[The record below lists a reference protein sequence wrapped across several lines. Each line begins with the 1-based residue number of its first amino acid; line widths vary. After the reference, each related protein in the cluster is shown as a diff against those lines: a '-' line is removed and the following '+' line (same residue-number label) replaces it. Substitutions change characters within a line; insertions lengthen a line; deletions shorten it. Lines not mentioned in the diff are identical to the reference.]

1 MTLYRQVLVLLM
13 VMTIVSLSAVMMLN
27 IKSSSESLRVQ
38 QQVSIESALTALGM
52 RLAPVLQPYDRAL
65 AESTML
71 AAFDGAFFRSI
82 DVEIYENGEHLR
94 KVNQAQPAGVPAW
107 FTNFFV
113 IQPVLAEAPIT
124 TGWNEVATVRIEGH
138 PGFVQAQLW
147 QLSVHLLTFYGSL
160 FVVMSLLAVLVL
172 RVVIKRPLSQ
182 IEQQVAA
189 IEQRE
194 FGFRIPLPGTRELRQ
209 VVKAL
214 NHLTGILSEQFKANA
229 SQLASLQNRVQQDPE
244 TKVANRR
251 HLINELQSRL
261 SDQQPQAVV
270 MLSLHDRDK
279 IRKHYGYKQWL
290 DLMQQS
296 VESLRQEFDEQ
307 QVMIGRLSE
316 TDFAV
321 LIPVL
326 PEQDLSEPLARV
338 AQHMDKLHSKGTAPF
353 ASTCAIAGVP
363 VATDDNVTDVFT
375 RLDQALR
382 DAEQQGQNPWLWR
395 TDSSKAEKLRSGQ
408 QWVNL
413 LRRRLQQGELQL
425 RVQSLVAELGGAALH
440 DEVYAGI
447 ADEDGKPLNA
457 AIFVP
462 VIEQFDLGCEL
473 DQAVL
478 LQIREK
484 INASAADG
492 GAVAVAI
499 NVSLSSIRDTRFLQS
514 LAQVPAAERKQI
526 IVELAE
532 VYISRDQAAVDSFV
546 TVLRSLGYRIGI
558 DNVGTATE
566 QDAAGLAY
574 LKLLR
579 PDYLKL
585 SAALCR
591 QIDEQNL
598 SVVTAVATTARNL
611 DIPVYATAVE
621 QQEQLAALQA
631 CGIQGFQGFINS

>member
-1 MTLYRQVLVLLM
+1 MTLYRQVLLLLV

-27 IKSSSESLRVQ
+27 IKSSSDSLRVQ

-94 KVNQAQPAGVPAW
+94 KVNQAQPAGVPSW
-107 FTNFFV
+107 FTQLFEIIPMV
-113 IQPVLAEAPIT
+113 AEAPIT
-124 TGWNEVATVRIEGH
+124 TGWNEVATIRIEGH

-147 QLSVHLLTFYGSL
+147 QLSVHLMMFYGSL
-160 FVVMSLLAVLVL
+160 FVIMSLLTVVVL
-172 RVVIKRPLSQ
+172 RVVIKRPLTQ
-182 IEQQVAA
+182 IEQQVSA

-194 FGFRIPLPGTRELRQ
+194 FGFRIPLPRTRELRQ

-214 NHLTGILSEQFKANA
+214 NHLTGILSEQFKANTA
-229 SQLASLQNRVQQDPE
+229 QLATLKTRVQQDPE

-261 SDQQPQAVV
+261 SEQQPQAVV
-270 MLSLHDRDK
+270 MLSLHDRDR

-296 VESLRQEFDEQ
+296 VDSLRQEFDDQ

-326 PEQDLSEPLARV
+326 PKQDLSEPLAKV
-338 AQHMDKLHSKGTAPF
+338 AQHMDSLHAKGTAPF
-353 ASTCAIAGVP
+353 ESTCAIAGVP
-363 VATDDNVTDVFT
+363 VAIDDNVTDVFT
-375 RLDQALR
+375 RLDHALR

-395 TDSSKAEKLRSGQ
+395 SEDAAADKLRSGQ

-413 LRRRLQQGELQL
+413 LRRRLRKGELQL
-425 RVQSLVAELGGAALH
+425 RVQSLVAELGGASLH

-447 ADEDGKPLNA
+447 EDEDGKPLNA

-462 VIEQFDLGCEL
+462 VIEQFDLGSEL

-478 LQIREK
+478 QQVRQQAEF
-484 INASAADG
+484 SS
-492 GAVAVAI
+492 GAAVAI
-499 NVSLSSIRDTRFLQS
+499 NVSLSSIRDTRFLQA
-514 LAQVPAAERKQI
+514 LAEVPADERQRVY
-526 IVELAE
+526 VELAE
-532 VYISRDQAAVDSFV
+532 VYVGRDRAAVASFV
-546 TVLRSLGYRIGI
+546 AVLRSLGYRVGI
-558 DNVGTATE
+558 DNVGVATE
-566 QDAAGLAY
+566 QAAADLGY
-574 LKLLR
+574 LKSLR

-591 QIDEQNL
+591 QLDEQNL
-598 SVVTAVATTARNL
+598 SVVAAVATTARNL

-621 QQEQLAALQA
+621 QEAQLKSLQE
-631 CGIQGFQGFINS
+631 CGVQGFQGFINN